1 MILFRKNLSK
11 PQKKLRNKFQLKK
24 IKQPKKEIVKQPKKE
39 QQVVSKPRSIRTLGI
54 IYTVQIAALDV
65 ADQKYSSINNV
76 ITYSENSLIKYNLGS
91 FRTFNEAQKYR
102 SQIIRKYKGAF
113 VKALKTMFQYS

>member
-1 MILFRKNLSK
+1 M
-11 PQKKLRNKFQLKK
+11 
-24 IKQPKKEIVKQPKKE
+24 
-39 QQVVSKPRSIRTLGI
+39 
-54 IYTVQIAALDV
+54 
-65 ADQKYSSINNV
+65 

-113 VKALKTMFQYS
+113 VKALKTMFQYSQIISIIAILYVGIFSK